1 MTVAGNTFRKNVS
14 LDQPTWAAN
23 QHAMQILSTYRFT
36 VEDYHRLV
44 DAGVLGEDD
53 RVELL
58 DGDLVVMAPISGPH
72 RGVVDWLA
80 MFFTDARQGR
90 YNVGVQNPVLLNDR
104 SEPQPDVV
112 LYRPALRNAH
122 PKPDDIF
129 LLVEVATSSLAYD
142 LGAKLEAY
150 ARAGICETWVIDVVG
165 TELHVHRD
173 PDQVDRGY
181 RDTQTLRP
189 GAVARVAAF
198 PDVCVPVAGLF
209 GLGR

>member
-1 MTVAGNTFRKNVS
+1 
-14 LDQPTWAAN
+14 
-23 QHAMQILSTYRFT
+23 MQILSTYRFS

-44 DAGVLGEDD
+44 DAGILGEDD

-80 MFFTDARQGR
+80 MFHTDARRGR

-104 SEPQPDVV
+104 SEPQPDVA
-112 LYRPALRNAH
+112 LYRPALRNTH
-122 PKPDDIF
+122 PEPEDIF
-129 LLVEVATSSLAYD
+129 LLVEVAASSLAYD
-142 LGAKLEAY
+142 LGTKLEAY
-150 ARAGICETWVIDVVG
+150 ARAGIHETWVIDVVG

-173 PDQVDRGY
+173 PDQLNRRY
-181 RDTQTLRP
+181 RDVQTLRP

-209 GLGR
+209 GAVR

>member
-1 MTVAGNTFRKNVS
+1 MPYLRFTNPVPPASN
-14 LDQPTWAAN
+14 
-23 QHAMQILSTYRFT
+23 HAMQILSTYRFS

-72 RGVVDWLA
+72 RGVVGWLA

-90 YNVGVQNPVLLNDR
+90 CNVGVQDPVLLSDR
-104 SEPQPDVV
+104 SEPQSDIV
-112 LYRPALRNAH
+112 LYRSALRNAH
-122 PKPDDIF
+122 PKPADIF

-150 ARAGICETWVIDVVG
+150 ARAGICEAWVIDAVG

-173 PDQVDRGY
+173 PDQVNRGY

-189 GAVARVAAF
+189 GTIARVAAF

-209 GLGR
+209 GLPG